1 MFPIQRFS
9 QILVDTPPLPI
20 QARYDRLVSDVAEY
34 KRVLTMQGKE
44 ESIER
49 IDADMV
55 VAPSERHTL
64 FGHPPKWRRI
74 ERLVTAVS
82 IYP

>member
-9 QILVDTPPLPI
+9 QILVDTPPLPVS
-20 QARYDRLVSDVAEY
+20 ARYERLVADVAEY
-34 KRVLTMQGKE
+34 KKVLLSQGKE

-55 VAPSERHTL
+55 VAPTERHTL
-64 FGHPPKWRRI
+64 FGYPPKWRRI
-74 ERLVTAVS
+74 ERLVSGMAV
-82 IYP
+82 YP